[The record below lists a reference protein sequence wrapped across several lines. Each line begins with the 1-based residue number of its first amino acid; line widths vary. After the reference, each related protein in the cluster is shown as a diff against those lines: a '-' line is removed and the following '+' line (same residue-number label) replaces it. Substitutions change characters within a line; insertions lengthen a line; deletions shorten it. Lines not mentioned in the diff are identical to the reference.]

1 MREMQ
6 ATSSEAL
13 SIWRRVLTG
22 LERLPAIRIRVDNW
36 GKKVWLLTPITLAFA
51 CLNTLERRRGV
62 SSTLDSKTNREY
74 LGDVGM

>member
-1 MREMQ
+1 MREME

-51 CLNTLERRRGV
+51 CLNTLKGRRRV
-62 SSTLDSKTNREY
+62 STTVDRKTKWKYFDE
-74 LGDVGM
+74 VGM